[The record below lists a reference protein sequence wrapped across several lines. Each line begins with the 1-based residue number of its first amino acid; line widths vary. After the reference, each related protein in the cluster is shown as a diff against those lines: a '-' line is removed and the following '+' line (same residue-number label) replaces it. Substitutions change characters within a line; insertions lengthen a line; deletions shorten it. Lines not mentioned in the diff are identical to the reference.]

1 MALSKYLQPRNH
13 VNKLSFFWDKLYHES
28 KYDTEFVRKM
38 KQYWLKS
45 IATARCRSQASS
57 APISP
62 RDEVS
67 SLQHHTPGQCC
78 LSCLQ
83 PTTVHAVA

>member
-38 KQYWLKS
+38 KQY
-45 IATARCRSQASS
+45 
-57 APISP
+57 
-62 RDEVS
+62 
-67 SLQHHTPGQCC
+67 
-78 LSCLQ
+78 
-83 PTTVHAVA
+83 